1 MQNQAHS
8 LQTSREKASAPPRGA
23 AAEKLALD
31 EYELASR
38 WGMSVRTLRRWRQEQ
53 LGCVFLKLG
62 ARVIYPIAEIEAFE
76 RRVSR
81 HSTFA
86 RAYA

>member
-1 MQNQAHS
+1 MQKQSHP
-8 LQTSREKASAPPRGA
+8 LQQSRDRGGAPSRGA
-23 AAEKLALD
+23 ITEKLALD

-38 WGMSVRTLRRWRQEQ
+38 WGMSVRTVRRWRQEQ
-53 LGCVFLKLG
+53 LGCAFLKLG

-81 HSTFA
+81 HSTSA

>member
-1 MQNQAHS
+1 MQKQSHS
-8 LQTSREKASAPPRGA
+8 LQDSRDRGSASRRRDV
-23 AAEKLALD
+23 AEKLALD

-38 WGMSVRTLRRWRQEQ
+38 WGMSVRTVRRWRQEQ
-53 LGCVFLKLG
+53 LGCPFLKLG

-81 HSTFA
+81 HSTSA